1 MNDKDFALNEQFSR
15 MSHLLLKERLRSFQA
30 SGPDGWRKRLLALI
44 KAHPEMTMK
53 ELIEILSRRMP
64 AGEELLLGLEQ
75 KGYIAIKP
83 IDSSDDKAVELTELG
98 LKEVAEYQSLSDVWS
113 VLSDDEK
120 TALGGFLARMID
132 ELQKKAGSEEDSDFD
147 RNEEWVARLR
157 GMCDHDGFNRM
168 RKLHEHFMS
177 RKGPHGHYPYDHDL
191 RAFWG

>member
-15 MSHLLLKERLRSFQA
+15 VTRLLLKERLRSFQA
-30 SGPDGWRKRLLALI
+30 SGPDGWRKRLLMLI

-53 ELIEILSRRMP
+53 EQIEMLGRRMP

-98 LKEVAEYQSLSDVWS
+98 LKEVAECQSLSDVWD
-113 VLSDDEK
+113 VLNDDEK
-120 TALGGFLARMID
+120 TVLSDFLARMID
-132 ELQKKAGSEEDSDFD
+132 ELQKKAGSGEDPDFD

-157 GMCDHDGFNRM
+157 GMCGHDGFNRM
-168 RKLHEHFMS
+168 RKLHEHFM
-177 RKGPHGHYPYDHDL
+177 KGPYGHYPEDHDL